1 MRQLSKIENI
11 IFVIGAVMMVI
22 GSACIMFMPLVAP
35 YIYCIGAV
43 CFAAMQI
50 SQRYEGKNITIRR
63 LRRIMIMSDVLLL
76 LTGVMMFAEHSYDFL
91 GLDLLTWLRY
101 VHNNWIITLLIAAV
115 MQLYTTFRI
124 GAELEKE
131 TKKM

>member
-1 MRQLSKIENI
+1 MRQLSKIENA
-11 IFVIGAVMMVI
+11 IFVIGAIMMVI
-22 GSACIMFMPLVAP
+22 GSACIMFMPQVAP
-35 YIYCIGAV
+35 YIYSIGAV
-43 CFAAMQI
+43 AFAAMQI
-50 SQRYEGKNITIRR
+50 SQRYEGRNITIRR

-76 LTGVMMFAEHSYDFL
+76 VTGVMMFAERSYDFL

-115 MQLYTTFRI
+115 LQLYTTFRI